1 MKFKKFTENE
11 KKQMAADYANGD
23 GLKVLADRFGVSVPT
38 MAKYVRAGGGTVRKP
53 GTVRVGNGDFVKT
66 VEANNVA
73 LTHPVNGGCSC
84 VAQSG
89 AVVTVTDNQGTSVSR
104 SLTT

>member
-66 VEANNVA
+66 VEAINVA
-73 LTHPVNGGCSC
+73 LTQPVE
-84 VAQSG
+84 
-89 AVVTVTDNQGTSVSR
+89 VVTTLEPVAAPVRVLLPMD
-104 SLTT
+104 